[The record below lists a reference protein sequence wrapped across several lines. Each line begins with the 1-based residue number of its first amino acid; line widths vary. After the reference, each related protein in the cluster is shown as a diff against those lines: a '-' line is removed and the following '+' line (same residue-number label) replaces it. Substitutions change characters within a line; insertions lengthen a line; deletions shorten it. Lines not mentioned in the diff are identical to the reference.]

1 MKSLLV
7 KLGVILIGLLIFVI
21 GCQKTVLRNES
32 TKGVD
37 WKYYNSNEM
46 YLTQYYTKN
55 ITHPSKNIVR
65 VWERWNLTE
74 RGVIDCVGKLG
85 KKYENVS
92 HLIILW
98 EINCAEKKSRSLS
111 ETSYDNK
118 GKVIISSSSPK
129 EWDFIIPES
138 MHESLYKEV
147 CK

>member
-7 KLGVILIGLLIFVI
+7 KLGVILIGLAIFVI
-21 GCQKTVLRNES
+21 GCQKTVLKDES
-32 TKGVD
+32 IKDVD
-37 WKYYNSNEM
+37 WKFYNSNEM
-46 YLTQYYTKN
+46 YLTYYYTQN

-65 VWERWNLTE
+65 VWDRWNLME
-74 RGVIDCVGKLG
+74 KGVLNWVVKFGKE
-85 KKYENVS
+85 YENLS
-92 HLIILW
+92 YLIILW

-111 ETSYDNK
+111 EASYDNK

-138 MHESLYKEV
+138 MHESLYKAV

>member
-7 KLGVILIGLLIFVI
+7 KLGVILIGLAIFVI
-21 GCQKTVLRNES
+21 GCQKTVLKDES
-32 TKGVD
+32 IKDVD
-37 WKYYNSNEM
+37 WKFYNSNEM
-46 YLTQYYTKN
+46 YLTYYYTQN

-65 VWERWNLTE
+65 VWDRWNLME
-74 RGVIDCVGKLG
+74 KGVLNWVVKFGKE
-85 KKYENVS
+85 YENLS
-92 HLIILW
+92 YLIILW

-138 MHESLYKEV
+138 MHESLYKAV

>member
-1 MKSLLV
+1 MKSLSV
-7 KLGVILIGLLIFVI
+7 KVGVILIGILIFVI
-21 GCQKTVLRNES
+21 GCQKTVMRNES

-37 WKYYNSNEM
+37 WKFHNSNEM
-46 YLTQYYTKN
+46 YLTYCYTKN
-55 ITHPSKNIVR
+55 ITHTSKNIVR
-65 VWERWNLTE
+65 VWERLNWTE
-74 RGVIDCVGKLG
+74 KAVIDRVEKLG
-85 KKYENVS
+85 EKYENLS
-92 HLIILW
+92 YSIILW

>member
-1 MKSLLV
+1 
-7 KLGVILIGLLIFVI
+7 
-21 GCQKTVLRNES
+21 
-32 TKGVD
+32 
-37 WKYYNSNEM
+37 
-46 YLTQYYTKN
+46 
-55 ITHPSKNIVR
+55 
-65 VWERWNLTE
+65 VWERLNLTE